1 MSCYVS
7 SNNNR
12 FYVALES
19 TYGSVP
25 AITGQNRIPAVK
37 LAARQIPE
45 QNSRNDKSGSR
56 TFVGLPNG
64 IRKQTALQ
72 ISTFMTDWVN
82 GQAAPSHGP
91 LFQAAM
97 GGTPLAFAGG
107 TVATTSSTTQIT
119 FTAPHGLSV
128 GQAVASASEIRFV
141 AGIQNTTA
149 VFLIAPFT
157 GGVAAG
163 TVLGPTV
170 TYPLANDLGSVSI
183 FDYWDPAG
191 AVQRILNGAAV
202 DSVAVK
208 VNGDYQEFVFTGPS
222 QDLLDSAS
230 FASGQGGLTQ
240 FPAEPISAGFDY
252 TIVPGHL
259 GQVWMGVTPAQFLT
273 LTGAAL
279 ELKNNVQLRVR
290 EFGSDLARCIA
301 AGERQVELNFSVFE
315 MVDAQTP
322 GLYQAARQRSP
333 IAVMLQLGQQSSQ
346 LFGAYMP
353 AMVPQVPEFD
363 DSETRLQW
371 TFQNNR
377 AQGAVNDELYIA
389 FA

>member
-19 TYGSVP
+19 VYGTVP
-25 AITGQNRIPAVK
+25 VITGQNRIPGVK
-37 LAARQIPE
+37 LAAKQVLE
-45 QNSRNDKSGSR
+45 QNSRRDKSGSR
-56 TFVGLPNG
+56 TFVGLPNR
-64 IRKQTALQ
+64 IRTRTSFQLN
-72 ISTFMTDWVN
+72 TFMTDWVS

-119 FTAPHGLSV
+119 FTAAHGLSV
-128 GQAVASASEIRFV
+128 GQAVANANEIRFV
-141 AGIQNTTA
+141 AGIQDSMT

-157 GGVAAG
+157 GGVAGG
-163 TVLGPTV
+163 TVLGPTI

-191 AVQRILNGAAV
+191 AVQRILNGAAM

-208 VNGDYQEFVFTGPS
+208 VNGDYQEFVFAGPS

-230 FASGQGGLTQ
+230 FTSGQGGLTQ
-240 FPAEPISAGFDY
+240 FPAEPDSSGFDY

-259 GQVWMGVTPAQFLT
+259 GQVWMGATPAEFLT
-273 LTGAAL
+273 LTGAVL
-279 ELKNNVQLRVR
+279 QLNNNVELRVR
-290 EFGSDLARCIA
+290 EFGSDFARCIA
-301 AGERQVELNFSVFE
+301 AGERQVNLNFSVFE
-315 MVDAQTP
+315 MADVQTA

-333 IAVMLQLGQQSSQ
+333 IEVMLQLGQQSGQ
-346 LFGAYMP
+346 LFGAYLP
-353 AMVPQVPEFD
+353 AMVPQVPQFD

-371 TFQNNR
+371 KFQNDR
-377 AQGAVNDELYIA
+377 AHGAVNDELYIA

>member
-25 AITGQNRIPAVK
+25 AIAGQNRIPGVR
-37 LAARQIPE
+37 LAAKQVLE
-45 QNSRNDKSGSR
+45 QSSRKDKSGSR

-64 IRKQTALQ
+64 IRKRTAFQLN
-72 ISTFMTDWVN
+72 TFMTDWAS

-107 TVATTSSTTQIT
+107 TVAIASTTTQLA
-119 FTAPHGLSV
+119 FSAAHGLSV
-128 GQAVASASEIRFV
+128 GQAIANASEIRFV
-141 AGIQNTTA
+141 AAIQDAIT
-149 VFLIAPFT
+149 VFLVAPFT
-157 GGVAAG
+157 GGVTAG
-163 TVLGPTV
+163 TVLGPTL
-170 TYPLANDLGSVSI
+170 TYLLASDLGSVSI

-191 AVQRILNGAAV
+191 AVQRILNGAAI
-202 DSVAVK
+202 DSLKVK
-208 VNGDYQEFVFTGPS
+208 VNGDFQEFVFAGPS

-230 FASGQGGLTQ
+230 FISGQGGLTQ
-240 FPAEPISAGFDY
+240 FPTEPVDAGFDY
-252 TIVPGHL
+252 SIVPGHL
-259 GQVWMGVTPAQFLT
+259 GQVWMGATPSQFLT
-273 LTGAAL
+273 LTSA
-279 ELKNNVQLRVR
+279 ELDLNNNVQLRVR

-301 AGERQVELNFSVFE
+301 AGERQVKLNFSVFE
-315 MVDAQTP
+315 HVDAETS

-333 IAVMLQLGQQSSQ
+333 IGVMLQLGQQSGQ
-346 LFGAYMP
+346 LFGAYLP
-353 AMVPQVPEFD
+353 AMVPEVPEFD
-363 DSETRLQW
+363 DQETRLQW
-371 TFQNNR
+371 KFQNSR

>member
-19 TYGSVP
+19 AYGSVP
-25 AITGQNRIPAVK
+25 AIAGQNRIPGVR
-37 LAARQIPE
+37 LAAKQVLE
-45 QNSRNDKSGSR
+45 QSSRKDKSGSR

-64 IRKQTALQ
+64 IRKRTAYQLN
-72 ISTFMTDWVN
+72 TFMTDWVS
-82 GQAAPSHGP
+82 GEAAPSHGP

-107 TVATTSSTTQIT
+107 TVATTSATTQIA
-119 FTAPHGLSV
+119 FSTAHGLSV
-128 GQAVASASEIRFV
+128 GQAVANAGEIRFV
-141 AGIQNTTA
+141 AAIQNSTI
-149 VFLIAPFT
+149 VFLVAPFT

-170 TYPLANDLGSVSI
+170 TYPLASDLGSVSI

-191 AVQRILNGAAV
+191 AVQRILNGAAI
-202 DSVAVK
+202 DSLKVK
-208 VNGDYQEFVFTGPS
+208 VNGDFQEFVFAGPS

-230 FASGQGGLTQ
+230 FTGGQGGLTQ
-240 FPAEPISAGFDY
+240 FPTEPVDAGFDY

-259 GQVWMGVTPAQFLT
+259 GQVWMGATPAQFLT
-273 LTGAAL
+273 LTAA
-279 ELKNNVQLRVR
+279 ELDLSNNVQLRVR
-290 EFGSDLARCIA
+290 EFGSDFARCIA
-301 AGERQVELNFSVFE
+301 AGERQVKLNFSVFE
-315 MVDAQTP
+315 QVDAETL

-333 IAVMLQLGQQSSQ
+333 IGVMLQLGQQSGQ
-346 LFGAYMP
+346 LFGAYLP
-353 AMVPQVPEFD
+353 AMVPEVPEFD
-363 DSETRLQW
+363 DQQTRLQW
-371 TFQNNR
+371 KFQNSR
-377 AQGAVNDELYIA
+377 AQGALNDELYIA